1 MAILKRYLTDNEQRR
16 LLGAAKGCAGP
27 LALRDYSWMRL
38 LIETGMRVNELA
50 TLSLHQAQQALVLQE
65 ARVLYDASRFLSG
78 RYASFAKLMA
88 DPLVGR
94 CMRLS
99 AAQRV
104 RAGARTR

>member
-1 MAILKRYLTDNEQRR
+1 MRNKPNPTPRQL
-16 LLGAAKGCAGP
+16 P
-27 LALRDYSWMRL
+27 LDP
-38 LIETGMRVNELA
+38 ELEE
-50 TLSLHQAQQALVLQE
+50 ALVLQE
-65 ARVLYDASRFLSG
+65 ARALYDASRLLCG

-104 RAGARTR
+104 RAGKRTQGR

>member
-1 MAILKRYLTDNEQRR
+1 MLTNPC
-16 LLGAAKGCAGP
+16 AALPRQLP
-27 LALRDYSWMRL
+27 LDANL
-38 LIETGMRVNELA
+38 EE
-50 TLSLHQAQQALVLQE
+50 ALVLQE

-104 RAGARTR
+104 RLKAAQAAKRTRGR